1 MMTCFEAEEL
11 LLESVD
17 EPLTGQAGR
26 LLEGHVAGCAA
37 CAGFAARLRAVDATL
52 AAALAS
58 PAISPLLAP
67 AIRKRQRRERL
78 RSMAGSL
85 PDLIHFTGCGAATVI
100 SAALLPVES
109 SITLGVG
116 VAFTCVTYVFMAVLR
131 SSLEAS
137 EQPDW

>member
-1 MMTCFEAEEL
+1 MITCFEAQEL

-17 EPLTGQAGR
+17 EPLTAPAR
-26 LLEGHVAGCAA
+26 RPLDKHLAGCAA
-37 CAGFAARLRAVDATL
+37 CVGFAARLHAVDATL

-58 PAISPLLAP
+58 PPVSPLLAP

-78 RSMAGSL
+78 SSMAGSL
-85 PDLIHFTGCGAATVI
+85 PDLIHFAGCGAATVF

-109 SITLGVG
+109 SVTLGACV
-116 VAFTCVTYVFMAVLR
+116 VFTCVTYVFMVLVR

-137 EQPDW
+137 E

>member
-1 MMTCFEAEEL
+1 MLTCFEAEEL
-11 LLESVD
+11 LLESLD
-17 EPLTGQAGR
+17 EPLGGQR
-26 LLEGHVAGCAA
+26 RPVDEHVAGCTA
-37 CAGFAARLRAVDATL
+37 CAEFAARLRAVDATL
-52 AAALAS
+52 TAVLAS
-58 PAISPLLAP
+58 PPVSPLLAP

-100 SAALLPVES
+100 SAALLPVEA
-109 SITLGVG
+109 SITLSAGV
-116 VAFTCVTYVFMAVLR
+116 VCTCVTYVFMAVLR